1 MTDIS
6 FKKLPMAVQET
17 LKALT
22 PLERRFV
29 VEYCGRARGNGTLA
43 ATLAGVKGKKPTIAT
58 RASQIRHEPQVSA
71 AIEAW
76 MSAHALGATELTA
89 KLVDLAEVNP
99 GPFVELQKDGT
110 LKVKLLDEQVWIAHK
125 HWIKQLEVDP
135 KTGQVTRLILHDST
149 AALREL
155 AKILKLYSEAPTVNF
170 NVYLQQLS
178 DEELMKEWEEARAA
192 IASGAV
198 LSKN

>member
-1 MTDIS
+1 MNKAQ

-22 PLERRFV
+22 PLEQRFV
-29 VEYCGRARGNGTLA
+29 IEYCGRARGNGTLA
-43 ATLAGVKGKKPTIAT
+43 ATLAGCKGAKPTVAT
-58 RASQIRHEPQVSA
+58 RASQMRHEPQVSA

-89 KLVDLAEVNP
+89 KLIDLADVNP
-99 GPFVELQKDGT
+99 GPFTELQKDGS
-110 LKVKLLDEQVWIAHK
+110 LKVKVLDDETWIAHK
-125 HWIKQLEVDP
+125 HWIKQIEVDP
-135 KTGQVTRLILHDST
+135 KTGTVTRLILHDST
-149 AALREL
+149 HALREL
-155 AKILKLYSEAPTVNF
+155 AKILKLYSEAPQVNF

-178 DEELMKEWEEARAA
+178 DDELMKEWEEARAA

-198 LSKN
+198 LSTN